1 MKESEINC
9 NFARGTGVLCLM
21 NRLPSFAKMNIFR
34 RFTLCALGSVFFLN
48 VAHAR
53 MEREITERFDVKPG
67 GLASFST
74 QGGDITVTTG
84 ATDEVF
90 VVARLVFH
98 RADDDA
104 EADEIM
110 EQLDLTFAQ
119 TDDGVS
125 VSSQRLPS
133 VSGWFGWSKSNP
145 VSVHLH
151 ATVPTDY
158 HIDAR
163 TSGGDIEV
171 ANLNGDI
178 AARTSGGD
186 IEVGDIEGSVDLHTS
201 GGDIEVVHAVGR
213 VKAHT
218 SGGDVRIDGAEGPV
232 SASTSGG
239 DVHIGRVVGELR
251 ATTSGGDIF
260 ARIKGPLAEDALLS
274 TSGGNVTAVV
284 DEAVAFDLDARTS
297 GGSVKAQGITIRI
310 DSGGVGKSKLVGAVN
325 GGGPLLKLRTS
336 GGDLRVKTS

>member
-1 MKESEINC
+1 MNKFEKSC
-9 NFARGTGVLCLM
+9 NFRRMPGVLCFVNLTPTF
-21 NRLPSFAKMNIFR
+21 LTMNIIR
-34 RFTLCALGSVFFLN
+34 YFTLGALGSVLFLN
-48 VAHAR
+48 AAHAR
-53 MEREITERFDVKPG
+53 LEREITERFVVQPG
-67 GLASFST
+67 GLASIST
-74 QGGDITVTTG
+74 QGGDITITTG
-84 ATDEVF
+84 AADEVSI
-90 VVARLVFH
+90 VARLVFH

-119 TDDGVS
+119 TDDGIS
-125 VSSQRLPS
+125 VSSQRLSS
-133 VSGWFGWSKSNP
+133 VSGWFGWGKSNP

-186 IEVGDIEGSVDLHTS
+186 IEVGHIEGSVDLHTS
-201 GGDIEVVHAVGR
+201 GGDIEVMHAVGR

-232 SASTSGG
+232 TAGTSGG
-239 DVHIGRVVGELR
+239 DVRIGRVVGILR
-251 ATTSGGDIF
+251 ATTSGGDIY
-260 ARIKGPLAEDALLS
+260 ARIEGPLAEDALLS

-297 GGSVKAQGITIRI
+297 GGNVKAQGITIRI